1 MAEHLPPGAPARNQL
16 LASISPSD
24 LGALAEHFQ
33 EISLKVPRA
42 IYEAGAQIDYLY
54 FPTSGLLSV
63 VSNMS
68 NGSTIEV
75 AAVGK
80 DGAIGANV
88 LLGQERHSHR
98 CFVQIDG
105 TALRISVENL
115 KSLVAERPQ
124 LEKHLLRYIGSLM
137 VASMQGNACN
147 GLHSVEPRCCRWLL
161 MTHDR
166 MTTDDMQLTHEFLAQ
181 MLGVRR
187 ASISEILKP
196 LRDEGLLDYSR
207 GTIKILDRKGIE
219 ARACECYRLIADEFS
234 WLNQ

>member
-1 MAEHLPPGAPARNQL
+1 MAAHLSPDTLARNQL
-16 LASISPSD
+16 LASMSPSD
-24 LGALAEHFQ
+24 LGELAEHFQ
-33 EISLKVPRA
+33 EISLRIPRG
-42 IYEAGAQIDYLY
+42 IYEPGAQIDYVY

-63 VSNMS
+63 VSNMR

-88 LLGQERHSHR
+88 LLGQDQFSHR
-98 CFVQIDG
+98 CFVQMDG
-105 TALRISVENL
+105 SALRISVEKL
-115 KSLVAERPQ
+115 KSLLPERPQ
-124 LEKHLLRYIGSLM
+124 LEKLLLRYIGSLM

-161 MTHDR
+161 MTRDR
-166 MTTDDMQLTHEFLAQ
+166 MTTDDMALTHEFLAQ

-187 ASISEILKP
+187 ASVSEILKP

-207 GTIKILDRKGIE
+207 GTIKILDREGIE
-219 ARACECYRLIADEFS
+219 ARACECYRLIANEFA
-234 WLNQ
+234 WLN